1 MREGRKIYH
10 ELKERYARERL
21 EKYEERRKKSM
32 KKEEREVWNEYE
44 KIVKYGKTYECL
56 ERKGWR
62 RKKKVKKRREMKE
75 NEGKKKVKE
84 AKKETLTLIALSL
97 DLGHFHISFLSDI
110 VVTNTSCYSITRN
123 HHHSCA
129 TLLLYTLKGGEKTM
143 KERSKRSR

>member
-1 MREGRKIYH
+1 MEK
-10 ELKERYARERL
+10 KE
-21 EKYEERRKKSM
+21 EKYER
-32 KKEEREVWNEYE
+32 KKEESE
-44 KIVKYGKTYECL
+44 
-56 ERKGWR
+56 
-62 RKKKVKKRREMKE
+62 EMKE

-129 TLLLYTLKGGEKTM
+129 TLLLYTLKGGEKSM
-143 KERSKRSR
+143 KERSKRSDRDKQREKREKEKEA